1 MEAGGAW
8 ERGQW
13 ELAGGGGL
21 PFKKRRGIGSG
32 ESCVWSAG
40 RVRCSRHVPA
50 GELGLCRLQ
59 GGSNFPGEKLSRGAW
74 GQCHSLPGQCGTSR
88 SQHPGSRSRGSSI
101 PSAVTPRQA
110 HPFASAPIAGSWRG
124 YQLLTTSHTS
134 HGNSE
139 PWGVVRRTAGTRP
152 GEGLR
157 QAARRE
163 HTSSA
168 PPDPP
173 ILEREVRAVSIS
185 PAPLAPWFVQ
195 YLSQARDL

>member
-1 MEAGGAW
+1 MSLQVSWGCAGCRVGATSAERNSRERCGVSVTPSPGNAARLGLSTGAAAAGG
-8 ERGQW
+8 
-13 ELAGGGGL
+13 
-21 PFKKRRGIGSG
+21 P
-32 ESCVWSAG
+32 
-40 RVRCSRHVPA
+40 
-50 GELGLCRLQ
+50 
-59 GGSNFPGEKLSRGAW
+59 
-74 GQCHSLPGQCGTSR
+74 
-88 SQHPGSRSRGSSI
+88 RSRG

-139 PWGVVRRTAGTRP
+139 PWGVVRRTAGTGP